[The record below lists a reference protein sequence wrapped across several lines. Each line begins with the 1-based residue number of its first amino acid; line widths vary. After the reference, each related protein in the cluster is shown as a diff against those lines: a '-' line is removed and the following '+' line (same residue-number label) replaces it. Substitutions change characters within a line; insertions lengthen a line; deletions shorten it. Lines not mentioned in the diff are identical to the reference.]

1 MSCPK
6 VVKLAKSLEGKN
18 VYTQDSVLR
27 YKVFDGFSDCSSF
40 IHMIFQKAYGIY
52 VGVWTGEQVKNG
64 KQLFARKTVKANSR
78 ITKEEM
84 DQLVPGDCL
93 YYGYE
98 DGNAYHVEM
107 YIGNGKQIGHGWGNG
122 PVISDTLTYTHSK
135 GFWQARR
142 FYTETADPVPDHVP
156 DTKSTAQET
165 DISFEP
171 QYRVKLSVP
180 VRSYA
185 GDEYSLLKSI
195 PYLHGGELVEV
206 CDKVKDTKRND
217 WYFVKINSNI
227 YGFVDARNFAKIK

>member
-6 VVKLAKSLEGKN
+6 VVKLAKSLELKN
-18 VYTQDSVLR
+18 VYTQDSGLR

-40 IHMIFQKAYGIY
+40 VHMCFQKAYGIY

-64 KQLFARKTVKANSR
+64 KQLLARKTVTANSR

-84 DQLVPGDCL
+84 DKLVPGDCL

-107 YIGNGKQIGHGWGNG
+107 YIGDGKQIGHGCGVG
-122 PVISDTLTYTHSK
+122 PVISDTLTYTHHK

-142 FYTETADPVPDHVP
+142 FYTEVTDPVPEKK
-156 DTKSTAQET
+156 TESKQEAS
-165 DISFEP
+165 DVSFEAK
-171 QYRVKLSVP
+171 YKVKVSIP

-206 CDKVKDTKRND
+206 CDKIKDNSKND
-217 WYFVKINSNI
+217 WFFVRINGCI
-227 YGFVDARNFAKIK
+227 YGFVDARNFTRIDQ